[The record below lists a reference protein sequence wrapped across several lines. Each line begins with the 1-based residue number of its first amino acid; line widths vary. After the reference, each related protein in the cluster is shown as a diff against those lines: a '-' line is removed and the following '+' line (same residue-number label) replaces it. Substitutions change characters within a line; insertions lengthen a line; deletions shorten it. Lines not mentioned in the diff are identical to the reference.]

1 SYNLRIEF
9 RETFGNAQLAL
20 VGRRKNTDA
29 EEIQRAISLS
39 KKAEAIV
46 VVAGI
51 EEGEFQD
58 RSKLSLPGNQE
69 KLILELAKTGK
80 PIVVVLVGGSA
91 IVMERWLNEVDGVV
105 MMWYAGEQQ
114 GYALANV
121 LSGKVN
127 PSGKLPIT
135 FPRHEGQLPLS
146 YWHEPTGRG
155 DDYIDGTGRPL
166 FPFGYGKSY
175 TSFSLNDLSGN
186 EKGEGRNKYVEVTVK
201 LKNTGA
207 VSGSEV
213 VQMYVQR
220 PNSLRVEAVQKLKG
234 FQKVFLQPNEE
245 KELIFRVGQQ
255 ELQEYI
261 GNNEWKFQSGKYRIM
276 FGSSS
281 REIQQEFVWEY
292 FPN

>member
-1 SYNLRIEF
+1 M
-9 RETFGNAQLAL
+9 
-20 VGRRKNTDA
+20 VGRRKNSDT
-29 EEIQRAISLS
+29 EEIQRAVSLS
-39 KKAEAIV
+39 KKADAIV

-69 KLILELAKTGK
+69 ELILELAKTGK

-155 DDYIDGTGRPL
+155 SDYIDGTGLPL

-175 TSFSLNDLSGN
+175 TSFLLTDVNAN
-186 EKGEGRNKYVEVTVK
+186 EKGEGRNKYCEVSIK

-207 VSGSEV
+207 VAGSGADVCSTSEFTARGSRSKV
-213 VQMYVQR
+213 ERISESFPSTQR
-220 PNSLRVEAVQKLKG
+220 RKRIDFPSWSARA
-234 FQKVFLQPNEE
+234 
-245 KELIFRVGQQ
+245 
-255 ELQEYI
+255 
-261 GNNEWKFQSGKYRIM
+261 SGIH
-276 FGSSS
+276 G
-281 REIQQEFVWEY
+281 EQ
-292 FPN
+292 

>member
-1 SYNLRIEF
+1 
-9 RETFGNAQLAL
+9 
-20 VGRRKNTDA
+20 
-29 EEIQRAISLS
+29 
-39 KKAEAIV
+39 
-46 VVAGI
+46 
-51 EEGEFQD
+51 
-58 RSKLSLPGNQE
+58 
-69 KLILELAKTGK
+69 
-80 PIVVVLVGGSA
+80 
-91 IVMERWLNEVDGVV
+91 MERWLNEVDGVV

-135 FPRHEGQLPLS
+135 FPRHEGHLPLS

-155 DDYIDGTGRPL
+155 SDYIDGTGLPL

-175 TSFSLNDLSGN
+175 TSFSLNSLNVN

-220 PNSLRVEAVQKLKG
+220 PNSQRVEAVQKLKG